1 MKAPTYPSIVTRS
14 ERMRVLLERIPT
26 VAASDGSVLL
36 MGETGVG
43 KELFADTVHR
53 LSPRRDGPLVKI
65 SLSAVPHELLES
77 ELFGHERGSFTHAV
91 QTKKGLFEMAHG
103 GTLFL
108 DDVDDVPPLIQP
120 KLLRV
125 LESGEVMRVGATAA
139 IPVDVRLVSASKVP
153 LKELVDRGRFR
164 ADLYYRLNVVPIEIP
179 PLRQRSE
186 DVPLLAEHFLER
198 FAPGRGLRLSQAASR
213 SLERYHWPG
222 NVRELRNVIQRVSLF
237 AREEVGLEDL
247 PPEVLDGNP
256 VELLARACVRCF
268 SEQSLSLAQVVECLE
283 TNVLRQALKDA
294 GGNRSRAARSL
305 GLSLST
311 LRDKLKK
318 YGLDGGADLDIDG
331 PPDR

>member
-1 MKAPTYPSIVTRS
+1 MKAPAYPSIVTQS
-14 ERMRVLLERIPT
+14 ARMRALLERLPT
-26 VAASDGSVLL
+26 VAASNGAVLL

-65 SLSAVPHELLES
+65 SLSAVPAELLES

-108 DDVDDVPPLIQP
+108 DDVDDVPPPIQP

-125 LESGEVMRVGATAA
+125 LESGEVMRVGATAP
-139 IPVDVRLVSASKVP
+139 IPVDVRVVAASKVP
-153 LKELVDRGRFR
+153 LKELVERGRFR
-164 ADLYYRLNVVPIEIP
+164 ADLYYRLNVVPVEIP
-179 PLRQRSE
+179 PLRMRSE
-186 DVPLLAEHFLER
+186 DVPLLAAHFLER
-198 FAPGRGLRLSQAASR
+198 FAPDRGLKLTEAAAR

-222 NVRELRNVIQRVSLF
+222 NVRELRNVIQRVALF
-237 AREEVGLEDL
+237 AREEVRLEDL

-256 VELLARACVRCF
+256 VELLARACARCF
-268 SEQSLSLAQVVECLE
+268 TEQSLSFAQVVECLE
-283 TNVLRQALKDA
+283 TNLLRQALRDA
-294 GGNRSRAARSL
+294 GGNRSQAARAL

-311 LRDKLKK
+311 LRDKLRK
-318 YGLDGGADLDIDG
+318 YGLDGGADLEVDG
-331 PPDR
+331 PAAR